1 VGVSLEKIDKWE
13 KKKKTKKLLRL
24 LNTNESI
31 EIRSRAIRALA
42 SLEDPDI
49 INQLTGL
56 LREPEPEIRL
66 ASIETLLDK
75 GSESEQ
81 ENIRN
86 TLIQI
91 TNDIHSTTKNN
102 ESATANLAKN
112 FAIHNSTMAIQQM
125 TFNHYMWTHGFNY
138 STSGNMW

>member
-1 VGVSLEKIDKWE
+1 MGVSLEKIDKWE

-56 LREPEPEIRL
+56 LREPGPEIRL
-66 ASIETLLDK
+66 ASIETLGKSVQEEQWNLSELQLK
-75 GSESEQ
+75 RNGS
-81 ENIRN
+81 
-86 TLIQI
+86 
-91 TNDIHSTTKNN
+91 KNC
-102 ESATANLAKN
+102 
-112 FAIHNSTMAIQQM
+112 
-125 TFNHYMWTHGFNY
+125 
-138 STSGNMW
+138 